1 MIDNDRVLAEK
12 LVNYSCSV
20 KPGENVLIQYTDCS
34 EYFVKCI
41 VQEVFKAKAHPFVKN
56 VNRILEKEI
65 YIGGDEKLFRQMEAF
80 DMEVMK
86 KMDAV
91 IIIRGEENV
100 YEFSNVNP
108 EKIKLYRKI
117 YHDHTELR
125 VSKKWVLL
133 KYPTYGF
140 AQSSGMST
148 EEFTEHFFNVCNLDY
163 AKMGKA
169 MDNLS
174 KLMSK
179 TDKVRIV
186 AKDTD
191 LTFSIKG
198 IPNIKCCGNCNIPDG
213 ELYTAPV
220 KDSINGK
227 ITFNIPVTYNGIR
240 HDGICLQFE
249 NGKIVKAVSS
259 NTENLNDILDT
270 DAGSRYMGEF
280 SFGLNPYI
288 KKPILDILFDEK
300 MCSSIHMAVGCS
312 YDDAYNGNKSAVHW
326 DLIQSHLPEYGGG
339 EIYFDGELIRKN
351 GLFIKD
357 NLLAL
362 NPENLIK

>member
-1 MIDNDRVLAEK
+1 MVDNDRILAEK
-12 LVNYSCSV
+12 LVNYSCKV
-20 KPGENVLIQYTDCS
+20 KEGENVLIEYSDCS
-34 EYFVKCI
+34 EYFIKCI

-56 VNRILEKEI
+56 VNRILKKEI
-65 YIGGDEKLFRQMEAF
+65 LTSGDEELFKLMESF

-91 IIIRGEENV
+91 ILVCGEENV
-100 YEFSNVNP
+100 YEYKNIPSSQM
-108 EKIKLYRKI
+108 KLYRKI

-148 EEFTEHFFNVCNLDY
+148 DEFTEHFFKVCNLDY
-163 AKMGKA
+163 AKMGNA

-174 KLMSK
+174 KRMSSA
-179 TDKVRIV
+179 DKVRII

-198 IPNIKCCGNCNIPDG
+198 IPNIKCCGECNIPDG

-227 ITFNIPVTYNGIR
+227 ITFNIPVTYSGVR
-240 HDGICLQFE
+240 HDNICLNFE
-249 NGKIVKAVSS
+249 NGKIVNATSS
-259 NTENLNDILDT
+259 NTEHLNEILDT
-270 DAGSRYMGEF
+270 DGGSRYMGEF
-280 SFGLNPYI
+280 SFGVNPYI
-288 KKPILDILFDEK
+288 ENPILDILFDEK
-300 MCSSIHMAVGCS
+300 MCYSIHMAVGCS

-326 DLIQSHLPEYGGG
+326 DLIQSHKECYGGG

-351 GLFIKD
+351 GLFIPSD
-357 NLLAL
+357 LLAL

>member
-1 MIDNDRVLAEK
+1 MIDNDRILAEK

-20 KPGENVLIQYTDCS
+20 KPGENVLIEYSDCS
-34 EYFVKCI
+34 EYFIKCI
-41 VQEVFKAKAHPFVKN
+41 VQEVFKAKAHPFLKN
-56 VNRILEKEI
+56 VNRILKKEI
-65 YIGGDEKLFRQMEAF
+65 LKNGDEELFKLMESF

-91 IIIRGEENV
+91 ILVCGEENV
-100 YEFSNVNP
+100 FEYSSVPQNNM
-108 EKIKLYRKI
+108 KLYRKI

-140 AQSSGMST
+140 AQSSNMGT
-148 EEFTEHFFNVCNLDY
+148 EEFTDYFFKVCNLDY

-174 KLMSK
+174 ELMSK

-198 IPNIKCCGNCNIPDG
+198 IPNIKCCGECNIPDG

-220 KDSINGK
+220 KESINGK
-227 ITFNIPVTYNGIR
+227 ITFNIPVTYNGVR
-240 HDGICLQFE
+240 HDNICLHFE
-249 NGKIVKAVSS
+249 NGKIVEATSS
-259 NTENLNDILDT
+259 NTQNLIEILDT
-270 DAGSRYMGEF
+270 DEGARYMGEF

-288 KKPILDILFDEK
+288 KSPILDILFDEK
-300 MCSSIHMAVGCS
+300 MCNSIHMAVGCS

-326 DLIQSHLPEYGGG
+326 DLIQSHLEEFGGG
-339 EIYFDGELIRKN
+339 EIYFDGVLIRKN
-351 GLFIKD
+351 GLFLPD
-357 NLLAL
+357 NLVAL
-362 NPENLIK
+362 NPENLVK